1 MNGYAIGGNFVI
13 NSSEEKSKSI
23 RKICLI
29 SSTLFNLSA
38 CVYGWTA
45 PIGAALGCVATLTND
60 FDESTSEELQETIE
74 EAFKLTVRNTSASS
88 HRMILKELVYSAVT
102 PENLYDLIQK
112 TEAFQTQYCTNSDTQ
127 EILSSFEMHFRECIS
142 RHPNLSRL
150 YILSTGITTLEQ
162 LKKICEAIYLENNTV
177 ESIKNETREIN
188 RYLRTL
194 HQLITI
200 CANEIA
206 FILVSM
212 AIFLLVGVFSENG
225 FVQLWIFS
233 ALISYTI
240 SGLLMQL
247 LKKSKRDIKTYS
259 KASMH
264 FAYEILLFL
273 ILPTL
278 ISLSCFLMI
287 VMAINNQGVPI
298 YFNLISSEN
307 EPKLSIAIFALMA
320 GSICSRMMR
329 IEPNKRSTI

>member
-1 MNGYAIGGNFVI
+1 MDGHVIGGDFM
-13 NSSEEKSKSI
+13 SYGSEEKSKSI

-29 SSTLFNLSA
+29 SSALFNLSA

-60 FDESTSEELQETIE
+60 FDESTSEELQDAIE
-74 EAFKLTVRNTSASS
+74 EAFELTVRNTSASS
-88 HRMILKELVYSAVT
+88 HRMILEELVYSEVN

-127 EILSSFEMHFRECIS
+127 EILSSFEMHFRDRIS

-162 LKKICEAIYLENNTV
+162 LKKICEAIYLENNAV
-177 ESIKNETREIN
+177 ESIKNETRKIN
-188 RYLRTL
+188 HNLRTL
-194 HQLITI
+194 SQLITI

-206 FILVSM
+206 FVLVSM
-212 AIFLLVGVFSENG
+212 AIFLLIGVFSKNG
-225 FVQLWIFS
+225 FVQLWIYS

-240 SGLLMQL
+240 SGLLTQL
-247 LKKSKRDIKTYS
+247 LKRNKRDVKTHS

-264 FAYEILLFL
+264 FAYEMLLFL

-287 VMAINNQGVPI
+287 VMAVNNQGVPI

-307 EPKLSIAIFALMA
+307 EPKLSIAILALIT
-320 GSICSRMMR
+320 GSLCSRMMR